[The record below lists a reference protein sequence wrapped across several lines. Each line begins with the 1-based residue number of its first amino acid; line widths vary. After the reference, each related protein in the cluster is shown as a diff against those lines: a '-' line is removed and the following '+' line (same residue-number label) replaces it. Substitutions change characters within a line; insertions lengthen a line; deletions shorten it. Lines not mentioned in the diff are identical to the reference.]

1 VKRPTVPRAE
11 RVTLNRDYT
20 KGDDLLSEYVM
31 DVSQSGA
38 FIRTNDPLPVGTRLQ
53 VRFSVTMDRMELVE
67 GVAEVVRVSAAPSG
81 MGVFFVELTDASQDV
96 LARLVDQRR
105 ATESPSGREDEGTLR
120 PGRSG

>member
-1 VKRPTVPRAE
+1 MKRPTVPRAE